1 MKPCVLSLSMTSS
14 QALMALFDEEAKEC
28 LAMVQWNNLGGTEL
42 AESLGDKF
50 SALKAQTPNAKITKI
65 LGVEG
70 PGSFT
75 GLRVSSAFLK
85 GIATALNV
93 PLIGIPSYELYGRSF
108 AFSLRPA
115 KAIKMTVEECIE
127 KDFKFLEV
135 RADKVEIVARPTTD
149 KIVGLVDEPLWPSLE
164 ELQRGVRACLS
175 KSTFE
180 LNYGYTP
187 EFVTL

>member
-1 MKPCVLSLSMTSS
+1 MKPTLLALSMTSS
-14 QALMALFDEEAKEC
+14 QALMALFNEAATEC

-42 AESLGDKF
+42 AESLEDKF
-50 SALKAQTPNAKITKI
+50 AALMVQAPGVKIAKVF
-65 LGVEG
+65 GVEG

-85 GIATALNV
+85 GIATALRI
-93 PLIGIPSYELYGRSF
+93 PLVGIPSYELYAENF

-115 KAIKMTVEECIE
+115 KAIKMTLEECVAKE
-127 KDFKFLEV
+127 FKFLEV
-135 RADKVEIVARPTTD
+135 YPDKVEISERPQC
-149 KIVGLVDEPLWPSLE
+149 KKVVGLIDDPLWPSLD
-164 ELQRGVRACLS
+164 ELQRGVQNCLAKNS
-175 KSTFE
+175 FN